1 MGQHIRQYYRIK
13 QKQKELEEQLAEL
26 RGLILEQMRRQ
37 DVLEMEEGGY
47 RAKIVVQE
55 RKEYDSEK
63 LFAALPDL
71 ELWRLLS
78 KPDAGKIAGLLKL
91 NVIASQQLEGTYEA
105 KEVRLLQVERQ

>member
-1 MGQHIRQYYRIK
+1 MDQPIRQYYRLK

-26 RGLILEQMRRQ
+26 RVHILDQLREQ
-37 DVLEMEEGGY
+37 DVLETSQAGY

-55 RKEYDSEK
+55 RKEYDGEK

-91 NVIASQQLEGTYEA
+91 NVIAQEQLAGTFET
-105 KEVRLLQVERQ
+105 KEVLLLQVERQ